1 MRMSALPAL
10 LILGLSTAAAEP
22 IAAPKPEP
30 IAAPRPEP
38 IAAPPP
44 VPPAYFVGPPIIR
57 IDRYAVW
64 QNYAVDRQG
73 YFRPRVIDSPYGA
86 YYFVNGRPYPWAT
99 VHPLNFMPYAS
110 D

>member
-1 MRMSALPAL
+1 ML
-10 LILGLSTAAAEP
+10 LTGLSACAAA
-22 IAAPKPEP
+22 AGEP

-38 IAAPPP
+38 EPSPPPYLVAPP
-44 VPPAYFVGPPIIR
+44 IHR

-73 YFRPRVIDSPYGA
+73 YFRPRVIDAPFGA
-86 YYFVNGRPYPWAT
+86 YYYLDGKPYPWLY
-99 VHPLNFMPYAS
+99 VHTLNIMPYAS